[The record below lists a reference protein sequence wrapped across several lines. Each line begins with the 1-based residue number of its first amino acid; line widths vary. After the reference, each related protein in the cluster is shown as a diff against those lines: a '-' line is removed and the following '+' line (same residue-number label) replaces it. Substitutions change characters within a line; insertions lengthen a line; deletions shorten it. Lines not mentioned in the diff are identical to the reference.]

1 MSTLGIKLIGSIE
14 KIFTANWQTLSH
26 VIFAAFI
33 GALVVLL
40 ILLYAGVPIV
50 AGV

>member
-14 KIFTANWQTLSH
+14 KTLTANWQTLSH
-26 VIFAAFI
+26 ILFGAFI
-33 GALVVLL
+33 GGLVVLL

-50 AGV
+50 TGV